1 MGNLNVQRNGA
12 VATFEI
18 DAPPLNLLTLELR
31 SQLSR
36 AALEIGA
43 DDQVRAVVIRSTRED
58 VFSAGSNVREFP
70 KDASEG
76 VVRSAHEQACF
87 NAVAQMPQP
96 VIAQLSGHVLG
107 GGLEL
112 ALACDIRIADSSV
125 RLALPEAGLG
135 VFPTGGGTQ
144 RITQILGVSRAKLFM
159 MLGEAADAGQA
170 RDMGLVDEVV
180 EAADLVT
187 ATQDLARRIA
197 ARPRRAV
204 QSIKAAVDH
213 GSKHGFT
220 AGMAKEVELAV
231 VFGSADA
238 KEGVGA
244 FLESRAPRFKHV

>member
-1 MGNLNVQRNGA
+1 M
-12 VATFEI
+12 
-18 DAPPLNLLTLELR
+18 
-31 SQLSR
+31 
-36 AALEIGA
+36 
-43 DDQVRAVVIRSTRED
+43 
-58 VFSAGSNVREFP
+58 
-70 KDASEG
+70 
-76 VVRSAHEQACF
+76 
-87 NAVAQMPQP
+87 
-96 VIAQLSGHVLG
+96 
-107 GGLEL
+107 
-112 ALACDIRIADSSV
+112 

-159 MLGEAADAGQA
+159 MLGEVADANQA

-180 EAADLVT
+180 EAADLAT

-204 QSIKAAVDH
+204 QAIKAAIDH

-238 KEGVGA
+238 EEGVSA
-244 FLESRAPRFKHV
+244 FLASRAPRVTHV